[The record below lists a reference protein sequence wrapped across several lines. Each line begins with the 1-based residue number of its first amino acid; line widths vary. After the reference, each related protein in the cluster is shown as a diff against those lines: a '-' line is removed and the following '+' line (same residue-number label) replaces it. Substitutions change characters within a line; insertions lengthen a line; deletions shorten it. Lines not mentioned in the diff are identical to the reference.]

1 MNVVVMS
8 GYLTKPIE
16 KIQTKNGNSF
26 CVSTLASNRYYYDS
40 NGERRNKTTFVD
52 VKFFGKLCEVAEK
65 YMLDKGDKIV
75 IEGTLETDQWINK
88 EGHFRNSLFISVG
101 KLEIVK
107 KKDIQALKEYR
118 EQAQNDF
125 QAPERVEVYEP
136 EEEIPF

>member
-1 MNVVVMS
+1 MNVIIMS

-16 KIQTKNGNSF
+16 KIQSKNGNTF
-26 CVSTLASNRYYYDS
+26 CVSTLASNRFYYDS
-40 NGERRNKTTFVD
+40 HGERRDKTTFVD

-65 YMLDKGDKIV
+65 YMLNKGDKIV
-75 IEGTLETDQWINK
+75 VEGTLETDQWINRDGFK
-88 EGHFRNSLFISVG
+88 RNTLYISVS

-118 EQAQNDF
+118 EQVQKDF
-125 QAPERVEVYEP
+125 KAPETDESYDP